1 MLHLFS
7 GQRRTDDF
15 QFHFEACLQ
24 SSPLPVICLS
34 VDIAHHRIG
43 DLTDPKSLA
52 LWIDLILLRVVIV
65 SIGGPPCETWSVAR
79 MSALL
84 EGPGPRPLR
93 SIERLW
99 GIGNPKPRELEQVR
113 TGNDLLR
120 AMIIVLYASKAAGA
134 VAAMEHPAPPTWKPN
149 APSSFYLPEL
159 KWLRNLGEAGF
170 DIFDKFMLGAPSVK
184 PTALLHVNFPQVS
197 DRIADMPN
205 ACRCDRSHQHISLIG
220 HSEDGTFKTA
230 PAKQYPGPMNH
241 LLALSSVDF
250 CKRRL
255 IPGEPSWDDFTD
267 TELAAFYV
275 PLDPFCVDQQLGS
288 YGADFS
294 ASSGLCNIARPL
306 SAKPQFDEVGSA
318 TKTAN
323 ASHARALQVMHSR
336 SGVGRPDSFSQ

>member
-1 MLHLFS
+1 
-7 GQRRTDDF
+7 
-15 QFHFEACLQ
+15 
-24 SSPLPVICLS
+24 
-34 VDIAHHRIG
+34 
-43 DLTDPKSLA
+43 
-52 LWIDLILLRVVIV
+52 
-65 SIGGPPCETWSVAR
+65 

-99 GIGNPKPRELEQVR
+99 GIANLKPRELEQVC

-120 AMIIVLYASKAAGA
+120 ALIIVLYASKAAGA

-170 DIFDKFMLGAPSVK
+170 DIFDQCMLGAPSVK
-184 PTALLHVNFPQVS
+184 PTALLHANFPQVS

-205 ACRCDRSHQHISLIG
+205 ACRCDRSHQHIALIG
-220 HSEDGTFKTA
+220 RAEDGTFKTA

-255 IPGEPSWDDFTD
+255 LPGEPSWDDFTGTD
-267 TELAAFYV
+267 LAAFYV
-275 PLDPFCVDQQLGS
+275 PLDPFCVDQQLGL

-294 ASSGLCNIARPL
+294 TSSGLCNSARLVLVP
-306 SAKPQFDEVGSA
+306 PQFDEVGSA
-318 TKTAN
+318 SKTAN
-323 ASHARALQVMHSR
+323 ASHARALQVVHSR
-336 SGVGRPDSFSQ
+336 SGAPILSQCGHLRSYASPTVYVPPAKPVRSDPGPRTVLDWLRAASSVGNSVQSPHHVVHASRSTSPPPPPSQRADMGPQPPSL